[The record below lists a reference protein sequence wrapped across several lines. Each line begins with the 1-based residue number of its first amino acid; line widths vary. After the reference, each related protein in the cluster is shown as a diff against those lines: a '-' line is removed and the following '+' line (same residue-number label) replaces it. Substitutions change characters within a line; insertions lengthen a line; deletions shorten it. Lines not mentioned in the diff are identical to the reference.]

1 MEFSLL
7 NLKDFGTL
15 FPNNNIT
22 DVAYKEVVNK
32 YIIDKLD
39 DKRCNKTI
47 SILNVK
53 YPILIT

>member
-1 MEFSLL
+1 MKSIIPDNTFTIETF
-7 NLKDFGTL
+7 
-15 FPNNNIT
+15 
-22 DVAYKEVVNK
+22 NK

-47 SILNVK
+47 SILNIK